1 MNKTLAASSA
11 AAFLAAGLFAGGPAV
26 ADTPNPAA
34 ATAAVASARI
44 DGFRDV
50 DARQTYYTPITW
62 MASEGLT
69 TGYADRTFKPGRHI
83 TRAETAAFL
92 YRYLDPDFTA
102 PQISP
107 FPDVSTGSVHYPAV
121 SWMHAEGMAG
131 GYTDG
136 SFRPTRGITRG
147 EAAILLYG
155 MDEHEKPHDFRPFKD
170 VGFGHAAYEAIR
182 WLRVEDLAHGYD
194 RGRLFRPNQQITRG
208 ELSALLYRYDQ
219 EFGK

>member
-1 MNKTLAASSA
+1 MRKTLAASSA
-11 AAFLAAGLFAGGPAV
+11 AALFAAGLFAGGPAV
-26 ADTPNPAA
+26 ADTPSPAA
-34 ATAAVASARI
+34 ATAAVASARVE
-44 DGFRDV
+44 GFRDV
-50 DARQTYYTPITW
+50 DARHTYYTPITW
-62 MASEGLT
+62 MAAEAIT
-69 TGYADRTFKPGRHI
+69 AGYPDRTFKPARHI
-83 TRAETAAFL
+83 TRAETAAFF

-107 FPDVSTGSVHYPAV
+107 FPDMTPASGHYAAIT
-121 SWMHAEGMAG
+121 WMHAEGMAG

-136 SFRPTRGITRG
+136 SFRPGQGITRG

-182 WLRVEDLAHGYD
+182 WLRVEDLAHGYGD
-194 RGRLFRPNQQITRG
+194 GRLFRPNQQITRG

-219 EFGK
+219 KFGK